1 MNKSFKSKRSAAS
14 WLVELAKG
22 RYGEYALS
30 VLAALLGVA
39 CSLIPYFIII
49 RIITALVNGKA
60 ELSHCLTICA
70 WMAAFW
76 ILRYV
81 LHSLSTSLSHHATF
95 YVLARTRTRLLDK
108 LAALPLGTVLDRSS
122 GSYKN
127 IIVERVDS
135 IETTLAHLLP
145 EMTANIVGS
154 LAVLVLLFV
163 EDWRMGLSM
172 LIVVPLGILCF
183 ASMFSGYNEKFQR
196 TVNSTKALNDTAVEY
211 ISGIEVIKAF
221 GQSKSSYAKFV
232 SAAKEGADCFI
243 DWMRGSLFGQVAGM
257 AIFPSTLLGILPVG
271 CLLYMHG
278 TLSAETFLAVIVLS
292 FGVMQ
297 PLITAFSYTDDIAQV
312 TTIVDE
318 VAEVL
323 SGEDMQ
329 RPVKAEK
336 LPADN
341 SIELKNVRFAYHDK
355 EVLHGVSL
363 RIDPGTVN
371 ALVGPSGSGKSTIAR
386 LIASLWEVEDGTIE
400 LGGVDIRTLPLAACT
415 KRIAYVSQDNY
426 LFDLTVMDNIRM
438 GKKDASDEEVIAAAK
453 ACGCHAFIMG
463 LENGYQTV
471 CGASGGH
478 LSGGERQRI
487 SIARAMLKDAPIVI
501 LDEATSYTDP
511 ENEAVIQSALAQ
523 LVQGKT
529 LLVIAHRLSTITD
542 ADQIIVVHQGK
553 IEASGTQEKLLATCP
568 LYQTMWEAHISVKE
582 DEEVASC
589 FRH

>member
-1 MNKSFKSKRSAAS
+1 MNKTTEPKRSAFS
-14 WLVELAKG
+14 WLMELAKG
-22 RYGEYALS
+22 RRGEYVFSILVAL
-30 VLAALLGVA
+30 AGVA

-49 RIITALVNGKA
+49 QIITALVNGTA
-60 ELSHCLTICA
+60 ELSRCLMLCA
-70 WMAAFW
+70 WMAGFW

-81 LHSLSTSLSHHATF
+81 LHSISTSLSHHATF
-95 YVLARTRTRLLDK
+95 YVLSNTRIRLLDK
-108 LAALPLGTVLDRSS
+108 LAALPLGAVLDRSS
-122 GSYKN
+122 GAYKN

-145 EMTANIVGS
+145 EMTANIAGA
-154 LAVLVLLFV
+154 LAVLAVLFL
-163 EDWRMGLSM
+163 EDWRLGFSM

-183 ASMFSGYNEKFQR
+183 MSMFRGYNEKFQR
-196 TVNSTKALNDTAVEY
+196 TVTSTKALNDTAVEY

-221 GQSKSSYAKFV
+221 GQSKTSYAKFV

-243 DWMRGSLFGQVAGM
+243 DWMHRSLFGQVAGM

-312 TTIVDE
+312 KIIIGE

-323 SGEDMQ
+323 SGEEMQ
-329 RPVKAEK
+329 RPKKAEK

-341 SIELKNVRFAYHDK
+341 AIELKNVCFAYHDK
-355 EVLHGVSL
+355 EVLHGINL
-363 RIDPGTVN
+363 HIAPGTVN

-386 LIASLWEVEDGTIE
+386 LIASLWEVKDGAIE
-400 LGGVDIRTLPLAACT
+400 LGGVDIRQLPLKDCID
-415 KRIAYVSQDNY
+415 RIAYVSQDNY
-426 LFDLTVMDNIRM
+426 LFDLSVMDNIRM
-438 GKKDASDEEVIAAAK
+438 GKKGASDREVIDAAK
-453 ACGCHAFIMG
+453 KCGCHAFIME
-463 LENGYQTV
+463 LENGYQTT

-529 LLVIAHRLSTITD
+529 LLVIAHRLSTIAD
-542 ADQIIVVHQGK
+542 ADQIIVVNQGR
-553 IEASGTQEKLLATCP
+553 IEAAGTQETLLASCP
-568 LYQTMWEAHISVKE
+568 LYQTMWKAHISVK
-582 DEEVASC
+582 DNGEVA
-589 FRH
+589 